1 MTPLRILFAIAL
13 LTAAAA
19 IGESSAQTRCQ
30 PTLARPCKVLGE
42 RIAPSPFSQLPER
55 SVAEERAA
63 LPLPRLKLDNN
74 TTMGVGV
81 GSGVLGLES
90 KF

>member
-1 MTPLRILFAIAL
+1 MTLVRVLFATAL
-13 LTAAAA
+13 LAATAATS
-19 IGESSAQTRCQ
+19 ESSAQTRCQ
-30 PTLARPCKVLGE
+30 PTLARPCKALAE
-42 RIAPSPFSQLPER
+42 PSAPSPFSQLPER

-81 GSGVLGLES
+81 GSGVFGLES